1 MNSNLLTLIPRN
13 LRLLCLFLGLWSC
26 GALSAQNANI
36 SLRVQNKALK
46 EVLKQIET
54 DEGYIFLYHDKAIDL
69 DRKVSVDVRNVPLDA
84 LLERI
89 LDAGTS
95 FEISDRQVVLYTR
108 RTAGKSSAA
117 APRSSGITVSGQV
130 TDADGNALVGV
141 SVIESG
147 TTNGTATDGDG
158 RYSIQVKSAASLLS
172 FSYLGYKSAEFAVST
187 RTRLDVTLEED
198 SARLEDVVIIGYGTQ
213 TKASITGAL
222 STVDTE
228 GLVKAPVASIT
239 NVLAGSVPGVATVQ
253 TTGQPGN
260 DSATIYIRG
269 VGSLNSS
276 NAAPLVLVDGVERDF
291 SQIDP
296 NEIENFSILKDAAST
311 AVFGVRGANGVILIT
326 TKRGQEG
333 RPSISV
339 SSITGVQQPLSYV
352 QQTGSY
358 EYARFWNIKQQNDGV
373 TDPSQYFTREA
384 IEAYRTGS
392 DPIMYPNVKWKD
404 EMFNRFFLQTKNNI
418 SISGGGRNVRYF
430 VSLGYLF
437 QNGVLKQTDLLDYNN
452 NYSYNRYNYRANL
465 DFDLSRTTTLKIGVG
480 GNVGKT
486 RSPLTVADGN
496 EWVYATIWAVPMAGP
511 GFIDGR
517 RTLIPSGFIP
527 STIELRD
534 GYSTFF
540 GYGYSEA
547 YRTTLNCDVELVQNL
562 DFLTKG
568 LSVSVK
574 GAYDN
579 RFNLTK
585 TRTSNG
591 WRQEFQRAYYKSYLD
606 DPTKPQTDP
615 DYDKTIVYIP
625 ASAASP
631 DYSKDQPL
639 NYAEGS
645 YGRDRNWYLEAKVS
659 YSRSF
664 GGNGDHKVTA
674 MFLYNQS
681 RDYYPVYSNG
691 SEASYQYIPHSY
703 VGYVGRATYGFR
715 NRYLFDVNI
724 GYNGS
729 ENFAPGKTRYGA
741 FPSVSVGWVVSEEG
755 FLRGNRFLSYLK
767 LRASW
772 GRVGNDQ
779 SNSRFMYMPSVWSQ
793 SGSYSFGLNN
803 PNNAEAYGEGT
814 LGNLGVTWETA
825 DKQNYG
831 LDANFFDN
839 RLTMNF
845 DLFFEHRTGIL
856 LTPNSTPG
864 IISATLPALNIGVV
878 DNHGYEVALGWN
890 DTTRRGFNY
899 YVNANVS
906 FARNKIIYMDE
917 VKSEYAYQNQ
927 TGGPTGRYTGL
938 YKFERLYQYGDFI
951 EGPDGSLV
959 LNPSLPQPYVSVAP
973 GDAMY
978 ADLNGDGVVDSDD
991 TMVTG
996 YSTRP
1001 EYVFGLNA
1009 GFNWKGLGFSMQWTG
1024 ATHVNKMMEIEYRI
1038 PYTNAGGRGLLQYF
1052 YDDCWTPE
1060 HQTGT
1065 LPRAAEKSEV
1075 WNSAASTLWLRN
1087 ARYLRLKTLTLSYT
1101 FSNSRRLASVGIKR
1115 LGISLTGYNLL
1126 TFSPLDFADPESLT
1140 TNNGAYPLVKVYS
1153 VGLNVS
1159 F

>member
-1 MNSNLLTLIPRN
+1 MNQN
-13 LRLLCLFLGLWSC
+13 LRPFILKKRGLLCLLLCLWAGSP
-26 GALSAQNANI
+26 LLAQNMTI
-36 SLRVQNKALK
+36 SLHVKDKPLK
-46 EVLKQIET
+46 EMLRQIEEN
-54 DEGYIFLYHDKAIDL
+54 DGYIFLYKDKTIDL
-69 DRKVSVDVRNVPLDA
+69 DRKISLDVHNA
-84 LLERI
+84 SLETVLRRI
-89 LDAGTS
+89 LDEKTD
-95 FEISDRQVVLYTR
+95 FEISERQVVLYTR
-108 RTAGKSSAA
+108 NEVNKN
-117 APRSSGITVSGQV
+117 APNKTDSPKITVRGTV
-130 TDADGNALVGV
+130 RDALGNGLVGV
-141 SVIESG
+141 SVIEKGS
-147 TTNGTATDGDG
+147 TNGTATDADG
-158 RYSIQVKSAASLLS
+158 NYSIEVKDAHAVLI
-172 FSYLGYKSAEFAVST
+172 FSYLGYKTVESVVST
-187 RTRLDVTLEED
+187 RTQINVSMEEDAARLD
-198 SARLEDVVIIGYGTQ
+198 DVVIIGYGSQ

-222 STVDTE
+222 ATVKTE
-228 GLVKAPVASIT
+228 ELVKAPVASIT
-239 NVLAGSVPGVATVQ
+239 NVLAGAVPGVATVQ

-260 DSATIYIRG
+260 DAATIYIRG
-269 VGSLNSS
+269 VGSLNS
-276 NAAPLVLVDGVERDF
+276 NYAAPLVLVDGVERDF

-352 QQTGSY
+352 RQTGSY

-373 TDPSQYFTREA
+373 TDPTQYFSREA
-384 IEAYRTGS
+384 VEAYRTGA
-392 DPIMYPNVKWKD
+392 DPIMYPNMRWDK
-404 EMFNRFFLQTKNNI
+404 EMFNRIFLQTKNNI
-418 SISGGGRNVRYF
+418 NISGGGQNVRYF

-517 RTLIPSGFIP
+517 RTLIPAGFIP
-527 STIELRD
+527 STIEPRD

-540 GYGYSEA
+540 GYGYNEV
-547 YRTTLNCDVELVQNL
+547 YRTTLNCDVEFVQSL
-562 DFLTKG
+562 DFVTKG

-585 TRTSNG
+585 SRTSNG
-591 WRQEFQRAYYKSYLD
+591 WRQEYQYAYYKSYLD

-625 ASAASP
+625 ASSAAP

-639 NYAEGS
+639 NYAENN
-645 YGRDRNWYLEAKVS
+645 YGRDRNWYLEAKVN
-659 YSRSF
+659 YARSF
-664 GGNGDHKVTA
+664 GTNGDHKVSA

-703 VGYVGRATYGFR
+703 VGYVGRMTYGFR
-715 NRYLFDVNI
+715 NKYLLDVNI

-741 FPSVSVGWVVSEEG
+741 FPSVSAGWVVSEEN
-755 FLRGNRFLSYLK
+755 FLRGRRGISYLK

-772 GRVGNDQ
+772 GRVGNDL
-779 SNSRFMYMPSVWSQ
+779 SYSRFMYMPSVWSQ
-793 SGSYSFGLNN
+793 SGSYSFGVNN

-814 LGNLGVTWETA
+814 LGNTGVTWETA

-831 LDANFFDN
+831 LDVNFLDN

-845 DLFFEHRTGIL
+845 DWFFEHRTGIL

-864 IISATLPALNIGVV
+864 IIAATLPALNVGEV
-878 DNHGYEVALGWN
+878 DNHGYELALGWN
-890 DTTRRGFNY
+890 DSTRGGFHY
-899 YVNANVS
+899 YIDANVS

-938 YKFERLYQYGDFI
+938 YKFERIYQYSDFI
-951 EGPDGSLV
+951 EGPDGNLL

-1001 EYVFGLNA
+1001 EYIFGLNA
-1009 GFNWKGLGFSMQWTG
+1009 GFSWKGFDLAMQWTG

-1075 WNSAASTLWLRN
+1075 WNSSASTLWLRN
-1087 ARYLRLKTLTLSYT
+1087 ARYLRLKTLSIGYT
-1101 FSNSRRLASVGIKR
+1101 FTNSKRLASAGIKK
-1115 LGISLTGYNLL
+1115 LGISLSGYNLL
-1126 TFSPLDFADPESLT
+1126 TFTPLDFIDPESLT
-1140 TNNGAYPLVKVYS
+1140 NNNGAYPLVKVYS
-1153 VGLNVS
+1153 IGLNVT

>member
-1 MNSNLLTLIPRN
+1 MNQN
-13 LRLLCLFLGLWSC
+13 LRTHVLKKGCLLCLSFCLWAGS
-26 GALSAQNANI
+26 ALLAQNTSI
-36 SLRVQNKALK
+36 SLRVKDKPLK
-46 EVLKQIET
+46 EVLNQIET
-54 DEGYIFLYHDKAIDL
+54 DEGYIFLYKDKTMDL
-69 DRKVSVDVRNVPLDA
+69 ERKISLDVRNA
-84 LLERI
+84 SLETILRRI
-89 LDAGTS
+89 LDEKTEFG
-95 FEISDRQVVLYTR
+95 ISERQVVLYTR
-108 RTAGKSSAA
+108 KEAA
-117 APRSSGITVSGQV
+117 KTSPADTPSRKITVRGTV
-130 TDADGNALVGV
+130 RDAGGNVLIGV
-141 SVIESG
+141 SVVEKG
-147 TTNGTATDGDG
+147 TTNETATDANGL
-158 RYSIQVKSAASLLS
+158 YSIDVKSAEAILT
-172 FSYLGYKSAEFAVST
+172 FSYLSYKTVESAVST
-187 RTRLDVTLEED
+187 RTQLDVTLEED
-198 SARLEDVVIIGYGTQ
+198 AARLDDVVIIGYGAQ

-222 STVDTE
+222 ATVDTKE
-228 GLVKAPVASIT
+228 LVKAPVASIT

-253 TTGQPGN
+253 TSGQPGN
-260 DSATIYIRG
+260 DAATIYIRG
-269 VGSLNSS
+269 VGSLNS
-276 NAAPLVLVDGVERDF
+276 NYAAPLVLVDGVEREF

-373 TDPSQYFTREA
+373 TDKTQYFSREA

-392 DPIMYPNVKWKD
+392 DPIMYPNVRWKD
-404 EMFNRFFLQTKNNI
+404 KMFNSVFLQTKNNI
-418 SISGGGRNVRYF
+418 NISGGGQNVRYF
-430 VSLGYLF
+430 VSLGYLY
-437 QNGVLKQTDLLDYNN
+437 QNGVLKQTKYLDYDN
-452 NYSYNRYNYRANL
+452 NYSYNRYNYRANV
-465 DFDLSRTTTLKIGVG
+465 DFDLTRTTALKIGIG
-480 GNVGKT
+480 GNVGK
-486 RSPLTVADGN
+486 SQNPLTVADGN
-496 EWVYATIWAVPMAGP
+496 EWVYATIWAVPMSSP
-511 GFIDGR
+511 GFVNGK
-517 RTLIPSGFIP
+517 RTLIPDGFIP

-540 GYGYSEA
+540 GYGYEQI
-547 YRTTLNCDVELVQNL
+547 YRTTLNCDAEIVQNF

-568 LSVSVK
+568 LSVSIK

-585 TRTSNG
+585 SRTANG
-591 WRQEFQRAYYKSYLD
+591 WRQEYQRAYYKSYLE

-625 ASAASP
+625 ASEAAP

-639 NYAEGS
+639 NYSEND
-645 YGRDRNWYLEAKVS
+645 YGRDRNWYIEAKIN

-664 GGNGDHKVTA
+664 GVSGDHKVSA

-681 RDYYPVYSNG
+681 RDYYPVAG
-691 SEASYQYIPHSY
+691 GGTFQYIPRSY
-703 VGYVGRATYGFR
+703 VGYVGRVTYGYR
-715 NRYLFDVNI
+715 NKYLVDVNI

-741 FPSVSVGWVVSEEG
+741 FPSASVGWVLSEEG
-755 FLRGNRFLSYLK
+755 FMRHQNAISYLK
-767 LRASW
+767 FRASW
-772 GRVGNDQ
+772 GRVGNDL
-779 SNSRFMYMPSVWSQ
+779 SGARFMYMPSVWSQ
-793 SGSYSFGLNN
+793 NGSYSFGINN
-803 PNNAEAYGEGT
+803 PNSLEAYGEGT
-814 LGNLGVTWETA
+814 LGNTDVTWETA

-831 LDANFFDN
+831 IDANFFSD
-839 RLTMNF
+839 RLSLNF
-845 DLFFEHRTGIL
+845 DYFFEHRTGIL
-856 LTPNSTPG
+856 LSPNSTPG
-864 IISATLPALNIGVV
+864 IIAAGLPALNIGEV
-878 DNHGYEVALGWN
+878 DNHGYEIALGWKE
-890 DTTRRGFNY
+890 TTRRGFNY

-906 FARNKIIYMDE
+906 FARNKILYMDE
-917 VKSEYAYQNQ
+917 VKSQFAYQHQ

-938 YKFERLYQYGDFI
+938 YKFERLYQNSDFTVDSK
-951 EGPDGSLV
+951 GNMV
-959 LNPSLPQPYVSVAP
+959 LDSSLPQPYVAVAP

-978 ADLNGDGVVDSDD
+978 ADLNGDGIVDSDD

-1009 GFNWKGLGFSMQWTG
+1009 GFNWKGLNFSMQWTG

-1075 WNSAASTLWLRN
+1075 WNSSASTLWLRN
-1087 ARYLRLKTLTLSYT
+1087 ARYLRLKTLSVGYT
-1101 FSNSRRLASVGIKR
+1101 FSNSKRLASVGIKK

-1126 TFSPLDFADPESLT
+1126 TFTPLDFIDPESLT
-1140 TNNGAYPLVKVYS
+1140 NNNGAYPLVKVYS
-1153 VGLNVS
+1153 VGLNVT